1 MDKNKSSLLPYIM
14 DMLSREPQLC
24 TTLDDLV
31 KNIKDIV
38 LEEHINPFGSL
49 KRAVEFALEVGVN
62 LGIISLTDER
72 VRMPFNFRRSL
83 PKTRVPLAT
92 RISPRLGRRA
102 IKQRMPTTTAAKLVA
117 SKKRSG
123 RKSKKT
129 DGAAVRKR
137 H

>member
-1 MDKNKSSLLPYIM
+1 MDKTKSSLLPYIM

-49 KRAVEFALEVGVN
+49 KRAVEFALEVGVD

-72 VRMPFNFRRSL
+72 IRVPFNFRRNL
-83 PKTRVPLAT
+83 PRTRVPLTT

-102 IKQRMPTTTAAKLVA
+102 IKQRMPTSTAAKLA
-117 SKKRSG
+117 GKKRSG

-129 DGAAVRKR
+129 AGAASRKR